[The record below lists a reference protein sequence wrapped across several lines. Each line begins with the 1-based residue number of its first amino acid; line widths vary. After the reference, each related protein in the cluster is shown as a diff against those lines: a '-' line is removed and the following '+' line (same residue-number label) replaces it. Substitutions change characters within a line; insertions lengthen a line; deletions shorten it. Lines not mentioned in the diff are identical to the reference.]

1 MNSKEKRGLVS
12 IVVPIYNGEAYLEK
26 CIKSI
31 INQTYDNFEL
41 ILVDDGSTDNTY
53 NLGKMIA
60 TKDDRIS
67 IFHYE
72 NGGVSCARNEGIS
85 HINGEYFTFV
95 DVDDELEPSALEKAI
110 FSLESSKSNVIIY
123 GWNVQLENSVE
134 SIKICDE
141 IQVYKSNEIV
151 LQRILQN
158 YSDFGGG
165 YPWNKLWKRQGLLD
179 IELFDIKLSYFED
192 LEWSVRMLQKTDRI
206 VLCPECLY
214 KYNVNPNGATQ
225 NPKRKEKNELE
236 YHKAIHSIIKTLSEN
251 TSIGDW
257 FKEKY
262 AQELPNGIVHAKRM
276 KWRTVENYLSSKL
289 CEFTNTIMK
298 SKKIPLKT
306 KIRFGILLLKEKM
319 MR

>member
-1 MNSKEKRGLVS
+1 M
-12 IVVPIYNGEAYLEK
+12 GEAYLEK

-110 FSLESSKSNVIIY
+110 FYLESSKSNVIIY

>member
-110 FSLESSKSNVIIY
+110 FYLESSKSNVIIY

-165 YPWNKLWKRQGLLD
+165 YPD
-179 IELFDIKLSYFED
+179 F
-192 LEWSVRMLQKTDRI
+192 
-206 VLCPECLY
+206 
-214 KYNVNPNGATQ
+214 
-225 NPKRKEKNELE
+225 
-236 YHKAIHSIIKTLSEN
+236 
-251 TSIGDW
+251 
-257 FKEKY
+257 
-262 AQELPNGIVHAKRM
+262 
-276 KWRTVENYLSSKL
+276 
-289 CEFTNTIMK
+289 
-298 SKKIPLKT
+298 
-306 KIRFGILLLKEKM
+306 
-319 MR
+319 